1 MYNLYFRIYFKKY
14 IFKIHICTEFI
25 ETFSILQTMKRTL
38 QQYLLFTLRS
48 IIFWVFAFGFMIVVR
63 YFGVF
68 EEKGVSILPKYQLP
82 LQNLLMYVS
91 ISAIPFGI
99 FYAFIEFLFDRYLAK
114 NLALGIIIF
123 SKNFIYLV
131 TLIFLVSF
139 VVEYTGYMLD
149 VSIYEE
155 RGWWR
160 TNKTFW
166 SIMFFFVVASLVFSF
181 IKIANEKFGRGVF
194 VKMLLGKYRKPQE
207 EKRIFMFLDL
217 KASTTIAENLGH
229 YTYSQLIQDCFYD
242 LNTIVQKYDA
252 EIYQYV
258 GDEAVLSW
266 TYKRGIKRNN
276 AVALYFGFKEKI
288 ASRSAYYQE
297 KYGLVPEFKAGVH
310 GGKLMVTEVG
320 SVKKE
325 IAYHGDVINTTA
337 RIQSECNNY
346 SANMLIS
353 ESLLKEMQLPEDY
366 VTKNIDDLLLR
377 GKAKAIN
384 IFSISK
390 E

>member
-1 MYNLYFRIYFKKY
+1 MRR
-14 IFKIHICTEFI
+14 
-25 ETFSILQTMKRTL
+25 TF
-38 QQYLLFTLRS
+38 QQYLLFTFRS
-48 IIFWVFAFGFMIVVR
+48 IIFWVLAFGFMIIIR

-68 EEKGVSILPKYQLP
+68 EEKGVSILPKYELP
-82 LQNLLMYVS
+82 LIHLLTFVS
-91 ISAIPFGI
+91 LAAIPFGI
-99 FYAFIEFLFDRYLAK
+99 FYAAIEFLFDRYLAK
-114 NLALGIIIF
+114 SLSLGVIVF
-123 SKNFIYLV
+123 TKNFIYLV
-131 TLIFLVSF
+131 TLIFLVSY
-139 VVEYTGYMLD
+139 VVESTGYMLD

-166 SIMFFFVVASLVFSF
+166 SIMIFFIVASLVFSF

-194 VKMLLGKYRKPQE
+194 IKMLLGKYRKPKE

-217 KASTTIAENLGH
+217 KASTTIAEKLGH

-242 LNTIVQKYDA
+242 LNTIVRRYDA

-276 AVALYFGFKEKI
+276 ALQLYFGFEEKI
-288 ASRSAYYQE
+288 RTRCTYYQE
-297 KYGLVPEFKAGVH
+297 KYDLIPEFKAGVH
-310 GGKLMVTEVG
+310 GGTLMVTEVG

-337 RIQSECNNY
+337 RIQSQCNTFNA
-346 SANMLIS
+346 SVLIS
-353 ESLLKEMQLPEDY
+353 ESLLAEMKLPETFI
-366 VTKNIDDLLLR
+366 TKNIDDLVLK
-377 GKAKAIN
+377 GKVKTIN
-384 IFSISK
+384 VYSVLI
-390 E
+390 EN

>member
-1 MYNLYFRIYFKKY
+1 MRR
-14 IFKIHICTEFI
+14 
-25 ETFSILQTMKRTL
+25 TF

-48 IIFWVFAFGFMIVVR
+48 IFFWVLAFSFMVVIR

-68 EEKGVSILPKYQLP
+68 EEKGVSILPKYEVP
-82 LQNLLMYVS
+82 LLDLLTYVS
-91 ISAIPFGI
+91 ISGIPFGV
-99 FYAFIEFLFDRYLAK
+99 FYAAVEFLFDRYLAK
-114 NLALGIIIF
+114 SLSLGIIVF

-139 VVEYTGYMLD
+139 VVEYTGYVLD

-166 SIMFFFVVASLVFSF
+166 SIMIFFLVASLVFSF

-194 VKMLLGKYRKPQE
+194 IKMLLGKYRKPQE

-229 YTYSQLIQDCFYD
+229 YTYSQLIQECFYD
-242 LNTIVQKYDA
+242 LNTIVRKYDA

-266 TYKRGIKRNN
+266 SYKRGLKRNN
-276 AVALYFGFKEKI
+276 AVELYFAFNEKLHT
-288 ASRSAYYQE
+288 RSSHYQE
-297 KYGLVPEFKAGVH
+297 KYGLIPEFKAGIH
-310 GGKLMVTEVG
+310 GGTLMVTEVG
-320 SVKKE
+320 SIKKE

-337 RIQSECNNY
+337 RIQSQCNTYNA
-346 SANMLIS
+346 SVLIS
-353 ESLLKEMQLPEDY
+353 ESLLNELQLPEKY
-366 VTKNIDDLLLR
+366 ATKNIDDLLLK
-377 GKAKAIN
+377 GKAKTIN
-384 IFSISK
+384 IYSISND
-390 E
+390 

>member
-1 MYNLYFRIYFKKY
+1 MRR
-14 IFKIHICTEFI
+14 
-25 ETFSILQTMKRTL
+25 TF
-38 QQYLLFTLRS
+38 QQYLLFTFRS
-48 IIFWVFAFGFMIVVR
+48 IIFWVLAFGFMIIIR

-68 EEKGVSILPKYQLP
+68 EEKGVSILPKYELP
-82 LQNLLMYVS
+82 LLDLLTFVS
-91 ISAIPFGI
+91 LAAIPFGI
-99 FYAFIEFLFDRYLAK
+99 FYAAVEFLFDRYLAK
-114 NLALGIIIF
+114 SISLGVVIF
-123 SKNFIYLV
+123 AKTFIYLV

-149 VSIYEE
+149 VSIHEE
-155 RGWWR
+155 RGWGR

-166 SIMFFFVVASLVFSF
+166 SIVIYFVVASLVFSF

-194 VKMLLGKYRKPQE
+194 IKMLLGKYRKPKE

-217 KASTTIAENLGH
+217 KASTTIAEKLGH

-242 LNTIVQKYDA
+242 LNTIVRRYDA

-276 AVALYFGFKEKI
+276 ALQLYFGFQEKI
-288 ASRSAYYQE
+288 IARSNYYQE
-297 KYGLVPEFKAGVH
+297 KYNLTPEFKAGIH
-310 GGKLMVTEVG
+310 GGTLMVTEVG

-337 RIQSECNNY
+337 RIQSKCNMLNA
-346 SANMLIS
+346 SVLIS
-353 ESLLKEMQLPEDY
+353 ETLLEDMKSLDIFE
-366 VTKNIDDLLLR
+366 TKKIDDLSLK
-377 GKAKAIN
+377 GKAKTIN
-384 IFSISK
+384 VYRVSK
-390 E
+390 EY